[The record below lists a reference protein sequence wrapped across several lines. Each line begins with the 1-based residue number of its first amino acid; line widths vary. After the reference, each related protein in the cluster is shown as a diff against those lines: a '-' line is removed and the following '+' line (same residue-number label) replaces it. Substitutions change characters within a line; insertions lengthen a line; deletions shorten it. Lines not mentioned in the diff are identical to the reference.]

1 MAGERILLADDDHQL
16 RETLQEFLADQGYA
30 VMAAA
35 DGYEAMAALQA
46 QEFALAL
53 LDLMLPG
60 YSGLDLLSHLKGHTP
75 DTEVILF
82 TGHAG
87 LESAVQALRLG
98 AYDYLVKADLRLADL
113 QTLVARALE
122 RRHLALENRELVEN
136 ISKAQQELV
145 SRRARELT
153 QVRQIAETLAGPL
166 TWDQL
171 VRGLVN
177 LIWDSLP
184 MELLGLHLQGPEAEL
199 PLSVHRRR
207 PDVPDATDQTF
218 QDLLQGQLAPDPAT
232 PPAGTP
238 LPAMLW
244 ERLKVGNVTLAAGAG
259 RHEPLTPE
267 EAELFR
273 IFILQGEAGIKNLV
287 LFDQVKSMA
296 IRDALTGLYN
306 YGYFKEAL
314 HYEVEKSRRYKT
326 PLSLLF
332 LDIDDFKQVNDT
344 LGHLKGDKI
353 MRQVAAILKQWIRQA
368 DLLCRYGGDEFVMLL
383 SQTPPDQ
390 AMVLAE
396 RLCHRIAQSSLNR
409 LEQALKV
416 TVSIG
421 VAGLRPEMSTEDLVK
436 EADDAHYRAKQAGKN
451 RVAGP
456 EPFPLPEKTAGPA
469 QGPQPRLR

>member
-1 MAGERILLADDDHQL
+1 
-16 RETLQEFLADQGYA
+16 
-30 VMAAA
+30 MAAIQ
-35 DGYEAMAALQA
+35 E

-60 YSGLDLLSHLKGHTP
+60 YSGLDLLFLLKAHTP
-75 DTEVILF
+75 NTEVILF

-122 RRHLALENRELVEN
+122 RRHLALENRALVEN
-136 ISKAQQELV
+136 ISKAQEELV
-145 SRRARELT
+145 NRRSRELT

-177 LIWDSLP
+177 LIWESLP
-184 MELLGLHLQGPEAEL
+184 LELLGLQLQGPEGEL
-199 PLSVHRRR
+199 PLSAFRRR

-244 ERLKVGNVTLAAGAG
+244 ERLQVGNITLAAGAG
-259 RHEPLTPE
+259 RQEPLTPE

-314 HYEVEKSRRYKT
+314 HYEVEKSRRYKM

-332 LDIDDFKQVNDT
+332 LDIDNFKLVNDT
-344 LGHLKGDKI
+344 LGHLKGDKNL
-353 MRQVAAILKQWIRQA
+353 RQVAAILKEGIRQA

-396 RLCHRIAQSSLNR
+396 RLRQRIAQSSMNR
-409 LEQALKV
+409 LEQRCKV

-421 VAGLRPEMSTEDLVK
+421 VAGLRPQMSTEDLIK
-436 EADDAHYRAKQAGKN
+436 EADEAHYRAKQAGKN
-451 RVAGP
+451 RVVGP
-456 EPFPLPEKTAGPA
+456 EPLPQSEKTANPA
-469 QGPQPRLR
+469 RGSQPRPR

>member
-1 MAGERILLADDDHQL
+1 MAGENILLADDDPQL
-16 RETLQEFLADQGYA
+16 RETLQEFLVGQGYA
-30 VMAAA
+30 VTPAA
-35 DGYEAMAALQA
+35 DGQEAKAALQV

-53 LDLMLPG
+53 LDLMLPDC
-60 YSGLDLLSHLKGHTP
+60 SGLDLLSHIKAHTP

-98 AYDYLVKADLRLADL
+98 AYDYLLKGDLRLSDL

-122 RRHLALENRELVEN
+122 RRHLARQNRELVDN
-136 ISKAQQELV
+136 ISKAQAELV
-145 SRRARELT
+145 SRRARELN

-171 VRGLVN
+171 VRGLAN
-177 LIWDSLP
+177 LIWDSFPL
-184 MELLGLHLQGPEAEL
+184 ELLGLELQGPEGES
-199 PLSVHRRR
+199 PLSAYRRQ
-207 PDVPDATDQTF
+207 PDVPDSAYKDF
-218 QDLLQGQLAPDPAT
+218 QDLLLKQAAPDAAPPA
-232 PPAGTP
+232 AGTP
-238 LPAMLW
+238 FPAMLW
-244 ERLKVGNVTLAAGAG
+244 ERLTVDNVTLAAGAG

-273 IFILQGEAGIKNLV
+273 IFILQGEASIKNLV
-287 LFDQVKSMA
+287 LFAQVKSMA

-314 HYEVEKSRRYKT
+314 HYEVEKSRRYNT

-332 LDIDDFKQVNDT
+332 LDVDDFKRVNDT
-344 LGHLKGDKI
+344 LGHLKGDKT
-353 MRQVAAILKQWIRQA
+353 MRQVGALLKQGIRQA

-396 RLCHRIAQSSLNR
+396 RLRQKIAQSSLNR
-409 LEQALKV
+409 LEKRCKV

-421 VAGLRPEMSTEDLVK
+421 VAGLKPEMSMEDLIK
-436 EADDAHYRAKQAGKN
+436 EADEAHYRAKQAGKN

-456 EPFPLPEKTAGPA
+456 EPLPLPKQKAGTRPR
-469 QGPQPRLR
+469 PRPRLR

>member
-1 MAGERILLADDDHQL
+1 MTGEKILLADDDHPL
-16 RETLQEFLADQGYA
+16 RETLQEFLTEQGYA
-30 VMAAA
+30 VTAAA
-35 DGYEAMAALQA
+35 DGHAAMAAMQE

-60 YSGLDLLSHLKGHTP
+60 YSGLDILSHLKSHTP

-82 TGHAG
+82 TGHGG

-113 QTLVARALE
+113 KTLVARALE
-122 RRHLALENRELVEN
+122 RRHLALENRELVEH
-136 ISKAQQELV
+136 ISKAQEELV

-184 MELLGLHLQGPEAEL
+184 LELLGLQLQGPEEAL
-199 PLSVHRRR
+199 PLLAYRRR
-207 PDVPDATDQTF
+207 PEVPEAVDQTF
-218 QDLLQGQLAPDPAT
+218 QALLQAQLAPDPHP

-244 ERLKVGNVTLAAGAG
+244 ERIQVGNITLAAGAG

-306 YGYFKEAL
+306 YGYFKVAL
-314 HYEVEKSRRYKT
+314 HYEVEKSRRYNL

-332 LDIDDFKQVNDT
+332 LDVDDFKVVNDT
-344 LGHLKGDKI
+344 LGHLRGDKT
-353 MRQVAAILKQWIRQA
+353 MRQVAAILKQGIRQA

-390 AMVLAE
+390 AIVLAE
-396 RLCHRIAQSSLNR
+396 RLRQRVAKSFMNR
-409 LEQALKV
+409 LEQRVKV
-416 TVSIG
+416 TVSFG
-421 VAGLRPEMSTEDLVK
+421 VAGLGPEMNTDDLIK
-436 EADDAHYRAKQAGKN
+436 AADEAHYRAKQAGKN
-451 RVAGP
+451 RVVGP
-456 EPFPLPEKTAGPA
+456 EALPQTEKTVNPA
-469 QGPQPRLR
+469 RKFQPRPR

>member
-1 MAGERILLADDDHQL
+1 MTGEKILLADDDGPL
-16 RETLQEFLADQGYA
+16 RETLREFLAGQGYA
-30 VMAAA
+30 VTAAA
-35 DGYEAMAALQA
+35 DGHEAMAAIKE

-60 YSGLDLLSHLKGHTP
+60 HSGLELLAHLKSRTP

-98 AYDYLVKADLRLADL
+98 AYDYLLKADLRLGDL
-113 QTLVARALE
+113 QALVARALE
-122 RRHLALENRELVEN
+122 RRHLARENRALVAN
-136 ISKAQQELV
+136 ISKAQEELV
-145 SRRARELT
+145 KRRSRELT

-184 MELLGLHLQGPEAEL
+184 LDLLGLQLKGPEGKT
-199 PLSVHRRR
+199 PLSAFRRR
-207 PDVPDATDQTF
+207 PDLPEAADQIF
-218 QDLLQGQLAPDPAT
+218 HDLLLGQLAPDPPP

-244 ERLKVGNVTLAAGAG
+244 ERLQVGNTALTAAAG
-259 RHEPLTPE
+259 RREPFSPE
-267 EAELFR
+267 ETELFR
-273 IFILQGEAGIKNLV
+273 IFILQGEAGMKNLA
-287 LFDQVKSMA
+287 LFDQIKSMA

-314 HYEVEKSRRYKT
+314 HYEVEKSRRYKM

-332 LDIDDFKQVNDT
+332 LDIDDFKLVNDT

-353 MRQVAAILKQWIRQA
+353 LRQVAAILKRGIRQA

-390 AMVLAE
+390 GMVMAE
-396 RLCHRIAQSSLNR
+396 RLRRRIAQSSLNR
-409 LEQALKV
+409 QQQCKV

-421 VAGLRPEMSTEDLVK
+421 VAGLGPEMSTEDLIRA
-436 EADDAHYRAKQAGKN
+436 ADEAHYRAKQAGKN
-451 RVAGP
+451 RVVGP
-456 EPFPLPEKTAGPA
+456 EPLPLVV
-469 QGPQPRLR
+469 

>member
-1 MAGERILLADDDHQL
+1 MAGEQILLADDDHSL
-16 RETLQEFLADQGYA
+16 RQTLQEFLTEQGYA
-30 VMAAA
+30 VTAAA
-35 DGYEAMAALQA
+35 DGNEAMAAIKE

-60 YSGLDLLSHLKGHTP
+60 YSGLDLLFLLKAHTP
-75 DTEVILF
+75 DTEVVLF

-87 LESAVQALRLG
+87 LDSAVQALRLG

-113 QTLVARALE
+113 KTLVARALE
-122 RRHLALENRELVEN
+122 RRHLALENRELVAN
-136 ISKAQQELV
+136 ISKAQEELV
-145 SRRARELT
+145 NRRARELT

-184 MELLGLHLQGPEAEL
+184 LELLGLQLQGPEGEL
-199 PLSVHRRR
+199 PLSAFRRR
-207 PDVPDATDQTF
+207 PEVPEATDRTF

-238 LPAMLW
+238 LPTMLW
-244 ERLKVGNVTLAAGAG
+244 ERLQVGNVILAAGAG

-267 EAELFR
+267 ESELFR
-273 IFILQGEAGIKNLV
+273 IFMLQGEAGIKNLV

-314 HYEVEKSRRYKT
+314 HYEVEKSRRYKM
-326 PLSLLF
+326 PLSLFF
-332 LDIDDFKQVNDT
+332 LDIDNFKQVNDT
-344 LGHLKGDKI
+344 LGHLKGDKVL
-353 MRQVAAILKQWIRQA
+353 RQVAAILKQGIRQA

-396 RLCHRIAQSSLNR
+396 RLRQDITQSAMNR
-409 LEQALKV
+409 LEKRCKV

-421 VAGLRPEMSTEDLVK
+421 VAGLEPGMSTDDLIK
-436 EADDAHYRAKQAGKN
+436 AADEAHYRAKQAGKN

-456 EPFPLPEKTAGPA
+456 EPLAQAEKTANSPR
-469 QGPQPRLR
+469 GPQPYPR

>member
-1 MAGERILLADDDHQL
+1 MAGEPILLADDDRPL
-16 RETLQEFLADQGYA
+16 REMLQEFLAGQGYA
-30 VMAAA
+30 VTAAA
-35 DGYEAMAALQA
+35 DGHEAMAALNK

-60 YSGLDLLSHLKGHTP
+60 YSGLELLSHLKTHTP

-98 AYDYLVKADLRLADL
+98 AYDYLLKADLRLAEL
-113 QTLVARALE
+113 QALVARALE

-136 ISKAQQELV
+136 ISKAQAELV
-145 SRRARELT
+145 DRRARELT

-166 TWDQL
+166 TWDQF

-177 LIWDSLP
+177 LIWESLP
-184 MELLGLHLQGPEAEL
+184 LELLGLQLKGPEGEL
-199 PLSVHRRR
+199 PLAVFRRR
-207 PDVPDATDQTF
+207 EDVPDATYQTF
-218 QDLLQGQLAPDPAT
+218 QELLQGQLGPDL
-232 PPAGTP
+232 PPSPGGTP

-244 ERLKVGNVTLAAGAG
+244 ERLEVGNVTMAAGAG
-259 RHEPLTPE
+259 RQKPLTPE

-273 IFILQGEAGIKNLV
+273 IFILQGEAGIKNLA
-287 LFDQVKSMA
+287 LFDRVKSMA

-314 HYEVEKSRRYKT
+314 YYEVEKSRRYKT
-326 PLSLLF
+326 PLSLFF
-332 LDIDDFKQVNDT
+332 LDIDDFKRVNDT
-344 LGHLKGDKI
+344 LGHLRGDKT
-353 MRQVAAILKQWIRQA
+353 MRQVAAILKQGIRQA

-383 SQTPPDQ
+383 TQTPPDQ

-396 RLCHRIAQSSLNR
+396 RLRQSIAQSSMNR
-409 LEQALKV
+409 LEQRLQV

-421 VAGLRPEMSTEDLVK
+421 VAGLGPEMSAEDLIK
-436 EADDAHYRAKQAGKN
+436 AADEAHYRAKQAGKN

-456 EPFPLPEKTAGPA
+456 EPAPLPEENAGPPG
-469 QGPQPRLR
+469 GPQPRLR

>member
-1 MAGERILLADDDHQL
+1 MAGEKILLADDDHAL
-16 RETLQEFLADQGYA
+16 RETLQEFLVSQGYA
-30 VMAAA
+30 VTAAA
-35 DGYEAMAALQA
+35 DGYAAMAALQE

-53 LDLMLPG
+53 LDLMLSG
-60 YSGLDLLSHLKGHTP
+60 YSGLEILSHLKAHTP

-98 AYDYLVKADLRLADL
+98 AYDYLLKADLRLTDL

-122 RRHLALENRELVEN
+122 RRHLARKNRELVEN
-136 ISKAQQELV
+136 ISKTQEELAN
-145 SRRARELT
+145 RRARELT
-153 QVRQIAETLAGPL
+153 QVRQIAETLAGPF

-177 LIWDSLP
+177 LIWNSLP
-184 MELLGLHLQGPEAEL
+184 LELLGLQLQGPEAQL
-199 PLSVHRRR
+199 PLSAYRRR
-207 PDVPDATDQTF
+207 PDVPEATDQSF
-218 QDLLQGQLAPDPAT
+218 QDLLQGQLTPGAAA

-244 ERLKVGNVTLAAGAG
+244 ERLQVGNVILAAGAG
-259 RHEPLTPE
+259 RHEPLTSE
-267 EAELFR
+267 ETELFR
-273 IFILQGEAGIKNLV
+273 IFILQGEAGIKNLA
-287 LFDQVKSMA
+287 LFEQVKSMA

-314 HYEVEKSRRYKT
+314 HDEVEKSRRYKI

-344 LGHLKGDKI
+344 LGHLRGDKI
-353 MRQVAAILKQWIRQA
+353 LRQVATILKRGIRQA

-390 AMVLAE
+390 AMMLAE
-396 RLCHRIAQSSLNR
+396 RLRQGVAQSSVNR
-409 LEQALKV
+409 LEQRCKV

-421 VAGLRPEMSTEDLVK
+421 VAGLEPEMRMEDLIK
-436 EADDAHYRAKQAGKN
+436 EADEALYRAKQAGKN

-456 EPFPLPEKTAGPA
+456 EPLPYAETISNPA
-469 QGPQPRLR
+469 REPQPRPR